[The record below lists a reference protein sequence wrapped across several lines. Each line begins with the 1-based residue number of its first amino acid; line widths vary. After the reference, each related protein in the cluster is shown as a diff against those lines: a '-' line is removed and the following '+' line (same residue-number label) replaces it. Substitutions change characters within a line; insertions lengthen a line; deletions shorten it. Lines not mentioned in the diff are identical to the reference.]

1 MSCRAWFSDD
11 AQTPPADP
19 VLAICVGHSR
29 YNDMGAVACDEET
42 NEWTYNLQVAK
53 SIKEELDDAGVPSVI
68 VHEYTGNNYSESM
81 KNLSV
86 ELKELKVTSA
96 IELHFNAAT
105 PAAHGSEMLY
115 WHKSKKSEK
124 LAQCLQDQVVETF
137 GVKDRG
143 VKPKTAK
150 SRGARFLKET
160 HCPAV
165 ITEPFFGSNQEDWD
179 MFEHSFDTLGSSLA
193 KGFINYYN
201 NEKTGSQ
208 LTQRTQV

>member
-1 MSCRAWFSDD
+1 MSCRAWFTDD
-11 AQTPPADP
+11 AQLPQADP

-68 VHEYTGNNYSESM
+68 VHEYTGNNYAESM
-81 KNLSV
+81 ENLSV
-86 ELKELKVTSA
+86 ELKALKVNAA

-124 LAQCLQDQVVETF
+124 LAKCLQDQVVNTF

-143 VKPKTAK
+143 AKPKTAK
-150 SRGARFLKET
+150 SRGARFLRET

-165 ITEPFFGSNQEDWD
+165 ITEPFFGSNEEDWE
-179 MFEHSFDTLGSSLA
+179 MFKDSFDTLGSSLA
-193 KGFINYYN
+193 EGFINYYN

-208 LTQRTQV
+208 SQERTQV